1 MDVSKTPDFVMKT
14 WKSADIVDT
23 GHIRALHIPPDPEA
37 SPTKVLRLLYANK
50 GRHLLTL
57 SSNAILK
64 LWKWGPS
71 EKNPRGRPTTSV
83 PPLLWQP
90 EEGIL
95 MKNDTT
101 KANLGE
107 AAGCIALHK
116 KERYIISS
124 SGGKVSLFDTNTF
137 KVITTFMAPPRSTT
151 FITVHPQNKNIIAI
165 GMEDSSIQIY
175 DIKSKVRKVLTGHQK
190 KITGLTFLQ
199 SMNVLVSSGA
209 DAQLCVWSTGNW
221 EKKKSRY
228 IRPPSN
234 GSALVGDTMVQF
246 HYNQTHLLVVHESQ
260 LTIYDGNL
268 ECLHLWSPKETLSSA
283 ISSAVYSS
291 DGLMVYAGF
300 RDGAIGIFE
309 AESLRLRCRIAPS
322 AYVTSSVPSGGGIV
336 YPMDVAANPW
346 YPNLITVGMS
356 DGAVH
361 VLEPLED

>member
-1 MDVSKTPDFVMKT
+1 MNLLLAKFYWHTLILAWQK
-14 WKSADIVDT
+14 
-23 GHIRALHIPPDPEA
+23 LA
-37 SPTKVLRLLYANK
+37 SDES
-50 GRHLLTL
+50 
-57 SSNAILK
+57 SSNF
-64 LWKWGPS
+64 
-71 EKNPRGRPTTSV
+71 V
-83 PPLLWQP
+83 
-90 EEGIL
+90 
-95 MKNDTT
+95 
-101 KANLGE
+101 NL
-107 AAGCIALHK
+107 
-116 KERYIISS
+116 SQ
-124 SGGKVSLFDTNTF
+124 
-137 KVITTFMAPPRSTT
+137 VITTFMAPPPSTT
-151 FITVHPQNKNIIAI
+151 FLTVDPQNYYIVAI

-175 DIKSKVRKVLTGHQK
+175 DIHKKEVLKVLTGHQK
-190 KITGLTFLQ
+190 KITGLTFSQ

-228 IRPPSN
+228 IRSPSN

-346 YPNLITVGMS
+346 HPNLITVGMS

>member
-1 MDVSKTPDFVMKT
+1 
-14 WKSADIVDT
+14 
-23 GHIRALHIPPDPEA
+23 
-37 SPTKVLRLLYANK
+37 
-50 GRHLLTL
+50 
-57 SSNAILK
+57 
-64 LWKWGPS
+64 
-71 EKNPRGRPTTSV
+71 
-83 PPLLWQP
+83 
-90 EEGIL
+90 

-101 KANLGE
+101 EANLGE
-107 AAGCIALHK
+107 AAGCIALY
-116 KERYIISS
+116 KEWYIISS
-124 SGGKVSLFDTNTF
+124 SGGKVSQFATNTF
-137 KVITTFMAPPRSTT
+137 EVITTFMAPPPSTT
-151 FITVHPQNKNIIAI
+151 FLTVDPQNYYIVAI

-175 DIKSKVRKVLTGHQK
+175 DIHKKEVLKVLTGHQK
-190 KITGLTFLQ
+190 KITGLTFSQ

-221 EKKKSRY
+221 EKKKSTY

-336 YPMDVAANPW
+336 YPMDVATNPW

-356 DGAVH
+356 DGAIH